1 MAGAQYGIKPVFPFY
16 LWAMQCRIFLF
27 LLAAM
32 SGVISCRP
40 ASEKKPTMTPFISAD
55 PHSAAGQSSARINHQ
70 HFDLQVNFASK
81 VLHGATIISFENPDG
96 ADSLFLDI
104 RNLRILS
111 VEKAGEGIALEY
123 SIGAEREFLGQTLK
137 ISLKEVGEGKISIR
151 YETKPDAA
159 ALQWLEPALTAG
171 KKYPMLFT
179 QGQAILSRTW
189 FPCQDSPGIR
199 FRWSADVAVPAG
211 MRALMSADKQE
222 QKDGKFHFEMSKPVP
237 AYLVAL
243 AVGNLSVRELDAR
256 SAVYAEPEVL
266 DRAAWEFADVGKMLT
281 AAENLYGPYRWGR
294 YDVLVLPPS
303 FPFGGMENPCLTF
316 ATPTILAGDR
326 SLVSL
331 IAHELAHSWSG
342 NLVTNATWDDFWLNE
357 GFTVYFERRIMEVLE
372 GKDYADMLAVIGWGD
387 LQHTLKELGPDSP
400 DTRLKLDLKGRDAD
414 DGMTDIAYEKGYR
427 LLCLLEEKAGRES
440 WDAFLKKYFEEN
452 AFHSM
457 TTESFLEYLDVHL
470 LKAKGLRVDDLK
482 LKDWIYQ
489 PGLPAVAKEPVS
501 IRFKK
506 AEELAAASSKGNLPG
521 FPEVKDWSS
530 HEWLHYLRQ
539 LDGKM
544 PAALAEKLDKR
555 FQFIKSGNSEI
566 LFQWLLMGLK
576 NGYAPAYEV
585 AEDFMLH
592 TGRRKF
598 VLPLYKELC
607 RTTAGRDLAQ
617 RIFAKAATSYH
628 PVTRGSVAREL
639 GETTHQ

>member
-1 MAGAQYGIKPVFPFY
+1 MN
-16 LWAMQCRIFLF
+16 LM
-27 LLAAM
+27 
-32 SGVISCRP
+32 
-40 ASEKKPTMTPFISAD
+40 ISAD
-55 PHSAAGQSSARINHQ
+55 PHSVAGQSSARINHQ
-70 HFDLQVNFASK
+70 YFDLQVDFSSK

-111 VEKAGEGIALEY
+111 VEKAGEGIALDY
-123 SIGAEREFLGQTLK
+123 SIGPEREFLGQALK

-171 KKYPMLFT
+171 KKLPMLFT

-199 FRWSADVAVPAG
+199 FRWSADVVVPDG

-237 AYLVAL
+237 AYLLAL

-266 DRAAWEFADVGKMLT
+266 DRAAWEFADVGKMLK

-342 NLVTNATWDDFWLNE
+342 NLVTNACWDDFWLNE

-372 GKDYADMLAVIGWGD
+372 GKEYADMLAVIGWGD
-387 LQHTLKELGPDSP
+387 LQHTLQEIGPDLP

-427 LLCLLEEKAGRES
+427 LLCMLEEKAGREG

-457 TTESFLEYLDVHL
+457 TTESFLEYLDAHL
-470 LKAKGLRVDDLK
+470 LKAKGLRAEDLK
-482 LKDWIYQ
+482 MKDWVYQ
-489 PGLPAVAKEPVS
+489 PGLPEAAKAPVS
-501 IRFKK
+501 MRFKK
-506 AEELAAASSKGNLPG
+506 AENLAAATSKGNLPG
-521 FPEVKDWSS
+521 FPEVEGWSS

-555 FQFIKSGNSEI
+555 FHLTKSGNSEI

-576 NGYAPAYEV
+576 TGYAPAYEA

-607 RTTAGRDLAQ
+607 RSAAGKDLAR
-617 RIFAKAATSYH
+617 RIFARAADSYH
-628 PVTRGSVAREL
+628 PVTRQSVAKEL
-639 GETTHQ
+639 GDISPL